1 MSRVILFSYTKVF
14 VGGITFGPTIRTFEI
29 AKALKKKG
37 HKVVIAEPDRKRE
50 EIIDGIRFIPRTTKL
65 LKSIKKDF
73 DVAYCQIWDSEPV
86 FLDAVSKIPL
96 MIDVY
101 APLLIE
107 QSVFFSMNFRKITKH
122 LMDAFIRD
130 RFIPDTRILKYSD
143 LLLVASERQKY
154 YYTGLL
160 NALGIINPKTYKQGI
175 IEIVP
180 YGVPSKKP
188 EYKGPVFKGK
198 IVDKDKKIII
208 WPSGIMPWYDAETA
222 IKAMKIVSK
231 KRKDVVMVFVG
242 SLSKR
247 SNRALTYK
255 GYKRAEKLAEKLKLL
270 NKNVF
275 FTEWL
280 PYDKRSSMYFEAE
293 FAVSTYKHGYETELS
308 FRTRI
313 ADCLW
318 GRLPVI
324 CTKGDFLSEEIEK
337 HRLGFSVDE
346 GDYKELAKKILFLL
360 ENPQEIKAMKK
371 RIDSY
376 VENKLVWDKVVEPIN
391 KFCKKPKKIK
401 KELMLD
407 IYKILDDKEK
417 IVKEQSK
424 LIKELREKIDF
435 LKGRVKSLEAEK
447 KKIEARVKEVDKK
460 LRVELNSKSRMVEDL
475 GKQMRLMEIERREER
490 QELKHELKKHIE
502 IIEQKDKELQQVYER
517 LRLHDIERTKER
529 LRLEEEKNNLN
540 KTIKEK
546 EEQINNLNKTIK
558 EKNKLINEL
567 ELKTQELSNKTRLI
581 EEISSQVEA
590 LKRELLEKD
599 SWIQRITSETTR
611 LIEEKNKEI
620 WRLKS
625 ILNEIVSSRGYKL
638 ASKIDRIA
646 RTLGIV
652 RKRKINKNK

>member
-14 VGGITFGPTIRTFEI
+14 VGGIAFGPTIRIFEI

-37 HKVVIAEPDRKRE
+37 HKVVIAEPGRKKE
-50 EIIDGIRFIPRTTKL
+50 EIIEGIKFIPRTTKL
-65 LKSIKKDF
+65 LKSVKKDF

-130 RFIPDTRILKYSD
+130 RFIPDTRILKYGD

-270 NKNVF
+270 NKSVF

-280 PYDKRSSMYFEAE
+280 PYDKRSSVYFEAE

-424 LIKELREKIDF
+424 LIKEL
-435 LKGRVKSLEAEK
+435 
-447 KKIEARVKEVDKK
+447 
-460 LRVELNSKSRMVEDL
+460 
-475 GKQMRLMEIERREER
+475 
-490 QELKHELKKHIE
+490 
-502 IIEQKDKELQQVYER
+502 
-517 LRLHDIERTKER
+517 
-529 LRLEEEKNNLN
+529 
-540 KTIKEK
+540 
-546 EEQINNLNKTIK
+546 
-558 EKNKLINEL
+558 
-567 ELKTQELSNKTRLI
+567 
-581 EEISSQVEA
+581 
-590 LKRELLEKD
+590 
-599 SWIQRITSETTR
+599 
-611 LIEEKNKEI
+611 
-620 WRLKS
+620 
-625 ILNEIVSSRGYKL
+625 L
-638 ASKIDRIA
+638 ANPFS
-646 RTLGIV
+646 
-652 RKRKINKNK
+652 